1 LKGLYLV
8 LVTVFS
14 LCVFPYFAM
23 ALDTTDLV
31 LYMSL
36 DEGRG
41 STATDLSGSGNDGV
55 AMGGA
60 TWVSGNIGGGLQ
72 LSAPEDFIEVPDS
85 ASLDITDKLTLA
97 IWANIEALPDGSCAL
112 FMKPTAY
119 MLHTTTGGDGVKVD
133 PLIFVNGSYG
143 GWPTPVNVSAPLG
156 EWHHYA
162 ATYDDGKYAIYVDG
176 ELIDG
181 YDREVSGNI
190 DNDDNPL
197 AIGRDNRDCC
207 NTRNSPCIIDEAMV
221 WSRALN
227 EAEVEELSMGNL
239 TAVGPGGKLGA
250 CWGEIKRSK

>member
-1 LKGLYLV
+1 MRSMYI
-8 LVTVFS
+8 VFVAILS
-14 LCVFPYFAM
+14 LCVSPYLVM
-23 ALDTTDLV
+23 ALDTTGLI

-36 DEGRG
+36 NEGQG
-41 STATDLSGSGNDGV
+41 GTATDLSGNGNDGV
-55 AMGGA
+55 VMGGA
-60 TWVSGNIGGGLQ
+60 TWVNGHIGGGLQ
-72 LSAPEDFIEVPDS
+72 LSAAGDFIQVPDS
-85 ASLDITDKLTLA
+85 PSLDITDALTLA

-112 FMKPTAY
+112 FMKSTAY

-162 ATYDDGKYAIYVDG
+162 ATYDNGKYAIYVDG
-176 ELIDG
+176 EFVDG
-181 YDREVSGNI
+181 YDREVVGNI

-227 EAEVEELSMGNL
+227 AAEIEEIAMGSF
-239 TAVGPGGKLGA
+239 TAVNPGGKLST
-250 CWGEIKRSK
+250 CWSEIKNSW